1 MKITMDTTFQ
11 EIRDAFAN
19 INADDIE
26 HDEFALQMKEARNNT
41 KNNGKILNQEFD
53 FFISIILGGYK
64 RSVND
69 NKEIVNYNMTFF
81 PNSKSGNPWGIAFEA
96 SMGLSSNQIKKYD
109 DAAEVKSLKNDKA
122 LMRQEFST
130 FCRDLP
136 SHTTLSQLSQ
146 ACTTSL
152 FDPTTYPTL
161 HKYCDNPTSQN
172 PAPLRLKINNII
184 PYFISQPTPAP
195 PAQAPI
201 QQPQVKPY
209 DPNEVTQYI
218 GHCIKTSRKK
228 NIIFTGAP
236 GTGKTYSVEKYVNE
250 QNSEQLDSICSYS
263 SRYFKFVQFHGSYDY
278 TDFVEGLR
286 PIERADQMVFVRM
299 DGTFKALCREAAEA
313 EQSAMDEEIEA
324 PIYYFVIDEINRAE
338 LSKVFGE
345 LMYCFEKRGSEHKVQ
360 TQYHNLPTYGETENG
375 IEKLDNDI
383 FNDGFYVPENVVIIG
398 TMNDIDRNVETF
410 DFALRRR
417 FDWIPIKAN
426 DFMETSLRSML
437 NDEKVSKDLAQRAI
451 RMNEVISGE
460 SGKRFGLNEDYH
472 IGPAYFKDYDKAKS
486 MGENLDDI
494 WKRNIESILR
504 EYLRGKNGV
513 DKFINDCHKAL
524 MNDQSG
530 DKDTNEPQTTA
541 EDEE

>member
-11 EIRDAFAN
+11 EIRDGIQSGEFKENVEYMKDKLKSNKHGKKPAFQFLMSLILGSTSFDGDSNGLVHKYNEWFYSTDSTKTNDGTLLQNTLKKFLGKDSNKVSKELDNDIRQFSEANLSSTLKDIYDRKIDITKEPKLATMYTFPLFTTLPRDELNKRLKN
-19 INADDIE
+19 INTAIE
-26 HDEFALQMKEARNNT
+26 ELCQS
-41 KNNGKILNQEFD
+41 NG
-53 FFISIILGGYK
+53 G
-64 RSVND
+64 
-69 NKEIVNYNMTFF
+69 NKMPTQTQPTAPAKTN
-81 PNSKSGNPWGIAFEA
+81 
-96 SMGLSSNQIKKYD
+96 
-109 DAAEVKSLKNDKA
+109 
-122 LMRQEFST
+122 
-130 FCRDLP
+130 
-136 SHTTLSQLSQ
+136 
-146 ACTTSL
+146 
-152 FDPTTYPTL
+152 DPTVTEYIA
-161 HKYCDNPTSQN
+161 KCI
-172 PAPLRLKINNII
+172 IN
-184 PYFISQPTPAP
+184 
-195 PAQAPI
+195 
-201 QQPQVKPY
+201 
-209 DPNEVTQYI
+209 
-218 GHCIKTSRKK
+218 SRKK

-236 GTGKTYSVEKYVNE
+236 GTGKTYSVEEYVKNE
-250 QNSEQLDSICSYS
+250 EH
-263 SRYFKFVQFHGSYDY
+263 KFVQFHGSYDY

-286 PIERADQMVFVRM
+286 PIERGNQMVFVRM

-313 EQSAMDEEIEA
+313 EKENGKKAST
-324 PIYYFVIDEINRAE
+324 YYFVIDEINRAE

-360 TQYHNLPTYGETENG
+360 TQYHNLPTYGETKNG
-375 IEKLDNDI
+375 IEKLNNDI
-383 FNDGFYVPENVVIIG
+383 FKDGFYVPENVVIIG

-486 MGENLDDI
+486 MGKNLDDI
-494 WKRNIESILR
+494 WKRNIEPILK

>member
-1 MKITMDTTFQ
+1 MKITMDTTCQ
-11 EIRDAFAN
+11 EIRDGIQSGKFKENVEYMKDKLKSNKHGKKPAFQFLMSLILGSTSFAN
-19 INADDIE
+19 D
-26 HDEFALQMKEARNNT
+26 RNGLLHRYNKWFYSTDST
-41 KNNGKILNQEFD
+41 KNGDSTLRQNTLVKF
-53 FFISIILGGYK
+53 LGNK
-64 RSVND
+64 TKNVD
-69 NKEIVNYNMTFF
+69 NKLDYDVQQFSEVNL
-81 PNSKSGNPWGIAFEA
+81 KSTLKDIYD
-96 SMGLSSNQIKKYD
+96 KKIDITNEPRLATMY
-109 DAAEVKSLKNDKA
+109 KSPL
-122 LMRQEFST
+122 F
-130 FCRDLP
+130 
-136 SHTTLSQLSQ
+136 TTLSKDELNKRLENINTAIEELCQSNGGNEMPTPTQ
-146 ACTTSL
+146 STAPAKTN
-152 FDPTTYPTL
+152 DPT
-161 HKYCDNPTSQN
+161 
-172 PAPLRLKINNII
+172 
-184 PYFISQPTPAP
+184 
-195 PAQAPI
+195 
-201 QQPQVKPY
+201 
-209 DPNEVTQYI
+209 VTDYI
-218 GHCIKTSRKK
+218 AECIKTSRKK

-286 PIERADQMVFVRM
+286 PIERGDQMVFVRM

-345 LMYCFEKRGSEHKVQ
+345 LMYCFEKRGSDHRVQ

-426 DFMETSLRSML
+426 DFMKTSLRSML

-494 WKRNIESILR
+494 WKHNIESILR

>member
-1 MKITMDTTFQ
+1 MEKPEITGTTTFQ
-11 EIRDAFAN
+11 EIRDAFNN
-19 INADDIE
+19 INQEDIKN
-26 HDEFALQMKEARNNT
+26 DEFARKIKEIREPLSKNKSGKVGPFEFMIAVILGGTKGKQGTHDIYMKIVYKNVTDGSSATACANFLELGIKIINEELKDYLNEANAKKFTLNQLASPNFFDSSICPKICENYDRDKEKAMKEAVENFVESFG
-41 KNNGKILNQEFD
+41 GKI
-53 FFISIILGGYK
+53 
-64 RSVND
+64 
-69 NKEIVNYNMTFF
+69 T
-81 PNSKSGNPWGIAFEA
+81 PTA
-96 SMGLSSNQIKKYD
+96 
-109 DAAEVKSLKNDKA
+109 
-122 LMRQEFST
+122 
-130 FCRDLP
+130 
-136 SHTTLSQLSQ
+136 TT
-146 ACTTSL
+146 
-152 FDPTTYPTL
+152 
-161 HKYCDNPTSQN
+161 NNNSQN
-172 PAPLRLKINNII
+172 TTEEK
-184 PYFISQPTPAP
+184 T
-195 PAQAPI
+195 
-201 QQPQVKPY
+201 
-209 DPNEVTQYI
+209 VTDYI
-218 GHCIKTSRKK
+218 AKCIETSRKK

-286 PIERADQMVFVRM
+286 PIERGDQMVFVRM

>member
-1 MKITMDTTFQ
+1 MPTQTQPTAPAKT
-11 EIRDAFAN
+11 N
-19 INADDIE
+19 
-26 HDEFALQMKEARNNT
+26 
-41 KNNGKILNQEFD
+41 
-53 FFISIILGGYK
+53 
-64 RSVND
+64 
-69 NKEIVNYNMTFF
+69 
-81 PNSKSGNPWGIAFEA
+81 
-96 SMGLSSNQIKKYD
+96 
-109 DAAEVKSLKNDKA
+109 
-122 LMRQEFST
+122 
-130 FCRDLP
+130 
-136 SHTTLSQLSQ
+136 
-146 ACTTSL
+146 
-152 FDPTTYPTL
+152 DPT
-161 HKYCDNPTSQN
+161 
-172 PAPLRLKINNII
+172 
-184 PYFISQPTPAP
+184 
-195 PAQAPI
+195 
-201 QQPQVKPY
+201 
-209 DPNEVTQYI
+209 VTEYI
-218 GHCIKTSRKK
+218 AKCIENSRKK

-236 GTGKTYSVEKYVNE
+236 GTGKTYSVEKFVENRNYK
-250 QNSEQLDSICSYS
+250 QCGLIYH
-263 SRYFKFVQFHGSYDY
+263 SRKYFKFVQFHGSYDY

-286 PIERADQMVFVRM
+286 PVERADQMVFVRM

-426 DFMETSLRSML
+426 DFMENSLRSML
-437 NDEKVSKDLAQRAI
+437 DDEDISKDLAQRAI
-451 RMNEVISGE
+451 NMNAVISGE

-472 IGPAYFKDYDKAKS
+472 IGPAYFKDYDKNKS
-486 MGENLDDI
+486 MDENLDDI
-494 WKRNIESILR
+494 WKRNIEPILR

-524 MNDQSG
+524 MNDQSD

>member
-1 MKITMDTTFQ
+1 MYSDQVSAFNNESIKQTLDSDRNKMQNEFTIYCSNLSADIT
-11 EIRDAFAN
+11 I
-19 INADDIE
+19 
-26 HDEFALQMKEARNNT
+26 
-41 KNNGKILNQEFD
+41 
-53 FFISIILGGYK
+53 
-64 RSVND
+64 
-69 NKEIVNYNMTFF
+69 
-81 PNSKSGNPWGIAFEA
+81 
-96 SMGLSSNQIKKYD
+96 
-109 DAAEVKSLKNDKA
+109 
-122 LMRQEFST
+122 
-130 FCRDLP
+130 
-136 SHTTLSQLSQ
+136 SQLSTI
-146 ACTTSL
+146 CTNNI
-152 FDPTTYPTL
+152 FDSTLYPTL
-161 HKYCDNPTSQN
+161 HQYCDNKTIKN
-172 PAPLRLKINNII
+172 PDIPFKYKVNNVL
-184 PYFISQPTPAP
+184 YHLAGQPTPP
-195 PAQAPI
+195 LPI
-201 QQPQVKPY
+201 QQPKVKPY

-236 GTGKTYSVEKYVNE
+236 GTGKTYSVEKYVNK

-286 PIERADQMVFVRM
+286 PIERGDQMVFVRM

-313 EQSAMDEEIEA
+313 ELSAMDEEIEA

-345 LMYCFEKRGSEHKVQ
+345 LMYCFEKRGSDHRVQ
-360 TQYHNLPTYGETENG
+360 TQYHNLPTYGETEND

-383 FNDGFYVPENVVIIG
+383 FKDGFYVPENVVIIG

-494 WKRNIESILR
+494 WKRNIEPILR

>member
-11 EIRDAFAN
+11 KIRDAFAN

-172 PAPLRLKINNII
+172 PAPLRIKINNII
-184 PYFISQPTPAP
+184 PYFISQPTPAL

-236 GTGKTYSVEKYVNE
+236 GTGKTYSVEEHVKDKE
-250 QNSEQLDSICSYS
+250 H
-263 SRYFKFVQFHGSYDY
+263 KFVQFHGSYDY
-278 TDFVEGLR
+278 TDFAEGLR
-286 PIERADQMVFVRM
+286 PIERGEQMVFVRM
-299 DGTFKALCREAAEA
+299 DGTFKALCREAAKA
-313 EQSAMDEEIEA
+313 EKNAKKDKAKA
-324 PIYYFVIDEINRAE
+324 PTYYFVIDEINRAE

-375 IEKLDNDI
+375 IEKLSNDI
-383 FNDGFYVPENVVIIG
+383 FKDGFYVPENVVIIG

-437 NDEKVSKDLAQRAI
+437 KDEDISKDLAQRAI

-486 MGENLDDI
+486 MDENLDDI
-494 WKRNIESILR
+494 WKHNIEPILR

-513 DKFINDCHKAL
+513 DKFIDDCHTAL
-524 MNDQSG
+524 MQK
-530 DKDTNEPQTTA
+530 KDTAANEPQTTA

>member
-11 EIRDAFAN
+11 EIRDGIQSGEFKENVEYMKDKLKSNKHGKKPAFQFLMSLILGSTSFDGDSNGLVHKYNEWFYSTDSTKTNDGTLLQNTLKKFLGKDSNKVSKELDNDIRQFSEANLSSTLKDIYDRKIDITKEPKLATMYTFPLFTTLPRDELNKRLKN
-19 INADDIE
+19 INTAIE
-26 HDEFALQMKEARNNT
+26 ELCQS
-41 KNNGKILNQEFD
+41 NG
-53 FFISIILGGYK
+53 G
-64 RSVND
+64 
-69 NKEIVNYNMTFF
+69 NKMPTQTQPTAPAKTN
-81 PNSKSGNPWGIAFEA
+81 
-96 SMGLSSNQIKKYD
+96 
-109 DAAEVKSLKNDKA
+109 
-122 LMRQEFST
+122 
-130 FCRDLP
+130 
-136 SHTTLSQLSQ
+136 
-146 ACTTSL
+146 
-152 FDPTTYPTL
+152 DPTVT
-161 HKYCDNPTSQN
+161 KYIAKCI
-172 PAPLRLKINNII
+172 IN
-184 PYFISQPTPAP
+184 
-195 PAQAPI
+195 
-201 QQPQVKPY
+201 
-209 DPNEVTQYI
+209 
-218 GHCIKTSRKK
+218 SRKK

-236 GTGKTYSVEKYVNE
+236 GTGKTYSVEEYVKNE
-250 QNSEQLDSICSYS
+250 EH
-263 SRYFKFVQFHGSYDY
+263 KFVQFHGSYDY

-286 PIERADQMVFVRM
+286 PIERGNQMVFVRM

-313 EQSAMDEEIEA
+313 EKENGKKAST
-324 PIYYFVIDEINRAE
+324 YYFVIDEINRAE

-360 TQYHNLPTYGETENG
+360 TQYHNLPTYGETKNG
-375 IEKLDNDI
+375 IEKLNNDI
-383 FNDGFYVPENVVIIG
+383 FKDGFYVPENVVIIG

-486 MGENLDDI
+486 MGKNLDDI
-494 WKRNIESILR
+494 WKRNIEPILK

>member
-19 INADDIE
+19 INTDDIE
-26 HDEFALQMKEARNNT
+26 HDEFAQQIDNIRNNI
-41 KNNGKILNQEFD
+41 KNDGNIDKQYFD
-53 FFISIILGGYK
+53 FLIAIILGGFMSSSENRLYIK
-64 RSVND
+64 
-69 NKEIVNYNMTFF
+69 KY
-81 PNSKSGNPWGIAFEA
+81 NSKFFSGAPDGNSWRAAFLGA
-96 SMGLSSNQIKKYD
+96 MGLSSKNKKKISD
-109 DAAEVKSLKNDKA
+109 VAKKIFDKEKNELKK
-122 LMRQEFST
+122 EFAN
-130 FCRDLP
+130 FCKELP
-136 SHTTLSQLSQ
+136 SNCTLTQLTQ
-146 ACTTSL
+146 ACSTGL
-152 FDPTTYPTL
+152 FDQNSYPIL
-161 HKYCDNPTSQN
+161 YKYCDNPTSQN
-172 PAPLRLKINNII
+172 STPLRIKINNII
-184 PYFISQPTPAP
+184 PYFISQPLTAV

-218 GHCIKTSRKK
+218 GHCIKNSCKK

-286 PIERADQMVFVRM
+286 PIERGDQMVFVRM

-313 EQSAMDEEIEA
+313 EKENGKKAST
-324 PIYYFVIDEINRAE
+324 YYFVIDEINRAE

-360 TQYHNLPTYGETENG
+360 TQYHNLPTYGETKNG
-375 IEKLDNDI
+375 IEKLNNDI
-383 FNDGFYVPENVVIIG
+383 FKDGFYVPENVVIIG

-486 MGENLDDI
+486 MGKNLDDI
-494 WKRNIESILR
+494 WKRNIEPILK

>member
-1 MKITMDTTFQ
+1 
-11 EIRDAFAN
+11 
-19 INADDIE
+19 
-26 HDEFALQMKEARNNT
+26 
-41 KNNGKILNQEFD
+41 
-53 FFISIILGGYK
+53 
-64 RSVND
+64 
-69 NKEIVNYNMTFF
+69 
-81 PNSKSGNPWGIAFEA
+81 
-96 SMGLSSNQIKKYD
+96 MGLSSKNKKKISD
-109 DAAEVKSLKNDKA
+109 VAKKIFDKEKNELKK
-122 LMRQEFST
+122 EFAN
-130 FCRDLP
+130 FCKELP
-136 SHTTLSQLSQ
+136 SNCTLTQLTQ
-146 ACTTSL
+146 ACSTGL
-152 FDPTTYPTL
+152 FDQNSYPIL
-161 HKYCDNPTSQN
+161 YKYCDNPTSQN
-172 PAPLRLKINNII
+172 STPLRIKINNII
-184 PYFISQPTPAP
+184 PYFISQPLTAV

-218 GHCIKTSRKK
+218 GHCIKNSRKK

-286 PIERADQMVFVRM
+286 PIERGDQMVFVRM

-313 EQSAMDEEIEA
+313 EKENGKKAST
-324 PIYYFVIDEINRAE
+324 YYFVIDEINRAE

-360 TQYHNLPTYGETENG
+360 TQYHNLPTYGETKNG
-375 IEKLDNDI
+375 IEKLNNDI
-383 FNDGFYVPENVVIIG
+383 FKDGFYVPENVVIIG

-486 MGENLDDI
+486 MGKNLDDI
-494 WKRNIESILR
+494 WKRNIEPILK

>member
-11 EIRDAFAN
+11 EIRNGIQSGEFKENVEYMKDKLKSNKHGKKPAFQFLMSLILGSTSFDGDSNGLVRKYNEWFYSSKSSQKNNSTLLQNVMCGFLGRPKGKNTVSKELDEGIRQFSETNLSSTLKDIYDRKIDITKEPKLATMYKFPLFTTLSRDELNKRLEN
-19 INADDIE
+19 INAAIE
-26 HDEFALQMKEARNNT
+26 ELCQS
-41 KNNGKILNQEFD
+41 NG
-53 FFISIILGGYK
+53 
-64 RSVND
+64 
-69 NKEIVNYNMTFF
+69 
-81 PNSKSGNPWGIAFEA
+81 GNEMPTQTQPTAPA
-96 SMGLSSNQIKKYD
+96 KTN
-109 DAAEVKSLKNDKA
+109 
-122 LMRQEFST
+122 
-130 FCRDLP
+130 
-136 SHTTLSQLSQ
+136 
-146 ACTTSL
+146 
-152 FDPTTYPTL
+152 DPT
-161 HKYCDNPTSQN
+161 
-172 PAPLRLKINNII
+172 
-184 PYFISQPTPAP
+184 
-195 PAQAPI
+195 
-201 QQPQVKPY
+201 
-209 DPNEVTQYI
+209 VTAYI
-218 GHCIKTSRKK
+218 AECIENSRKK

-263 SRYFKFVQFHGSYDY
+263 SWYFKFVQFHGSYDY

-286 PIERADQMVFVRM
+286 PIERGEQMVFVRM

-313 EQSAMDEEIEA
+313 EKENGEEA

-345 LMYCFEKRGSEHKVQ
+345 LMYCFEKRGSDHRVQ
-360 TQYHNLPTYGETENG
+360 TQYHNLPTYGETEND

-383 FNDGFYVPENVVIIG
+383 FKDGFYVPENVVIIG

-460 SGKRFGLNEDYH
+460 SDKRFGLNEDYH

-486 MGENLDDI
+486 MGKNLDDI
-494 WKRNIESILR
+494 WKRNIEPILR

>member
-11 EIRDAFAN
+11 KIRDAFAN

-96 SMGLSSNQIKKYD
+96 SMELSSNQIKKYD

-172 PAPLRLKINNII
+172 PAPLRIKINNII
-184 PYFISQPTPAP
+184 PYFISQPTPAL

-236 GTGKTYSVEKYVNE
+236 GTGKTYSVEKFVNK
-250 QNSEQLDSICSYS
+250 QNYKQSGLIYHPLKKF
-263 SRYFKFVQFHGSYDY
+263 FKFVQFHGSYDY

-286 PIERADQMVFVRM
+286 PIERGEQMVFVRM

-313 EQSAMDEEIEA
+313 GKENGEEA

-360 TQYHNLPTYGETENG
+360 TQYHNLPTYIEKEGV
-375 IEKLDNDI
+375 IEKLSKDDDI
-383 FNDGFYVPENVVIIG
+383 FKDGFYVPENVVIIG

-437 NDEKVSKDLAQRAI
+437 GDETISKDLAQRAI
-451 RMNEVISGE
+451 NMNKVISGE

-486 MGENLDDI
+486 MDENLDDI
-494 WKRNIESILR
+494 WKHNIEPILR

-524 MNDQSG
+524 MTI
-530 DKDTNEPQTTA
+530 KDTATNEPQTTA

>member
-1 MKITMDTTFQ
+1 MEITMNTTFQ
-11 EIRDAFAN
+11 EIRDAFAT
-19 INADDIE
+19 INEKDINNDD
-26 HDEFALQMKEARNNT
+26 FALQMKDARDAA
-41 KNNGKILNQEFD
+41 KNKGNVLNQEFD

-64 RSVND
+64 RFVDDS
-69 NKEIVNYNMTFF
+69 KSIVNYNMIFF
-81 PNSKSGNPWGIAFEA
+81 PNSQSGNAWGAAFEA
-96 SMGLSSNQIKKYD
+96 SMGLSSNQIKKHD
-109 DAAEVKSLKNDKA
+109 DVTENESLKNDKT

-152 FDPTTYPTL
+152 FDLTTYPIL

-172 PAPLRLKINNII
+172 STPLRIKINNII
-184 PYFISQPTPAP
+184 PYFISRPTPAL

-286 PIERADQMVFVRM
+286 PIERGEQMVFVRM
-299 DGTFKALCREAAEA
+299 DGTFKALCREAAKA
-313 EQSAMDEEIEA
+313 ERNAKKDKEKA
-324 PIYYFVIDEINRAE
+324 PTYYFVIDEINRAE

-375 IEKLDNDI
+375 IEKLSNDI
-383 FNDGFYVPENVVIIG
+383 FKDGFYVPENVVIIG

-437 NDEKVSKDLAQRAI
+437 KDEDISKDLAQRAI

-486 MGENLDDI
+486 MDENLDDI
-494 WKRNIESILR
+494 WKHNIEPILR

-513 DKFINDCHKAL
+513 DKFIDDCHTAL
-524 MNDQSG
+524 MQK
-530 DKDTNEPQTTA
+530 KDTAANEPQTTA

>member
-1 MKITMDTTFQ
+1 M
-11 EIRDAFAN
+11 
-19 INADDIE
+19 
-26 HDEFALQMKEARNNT
+26 
-41 KNNGKILNQEFD
+41 
-53 FFISIILGGYK
+53 
-64 RSVND
+64 VC
-69 NKEIVNYNMTFF
+69 
-81 PNSKSGNPWGIAFEA
+81 NSHHFH
-96 SMGLSSNQIKKYD
+96 
-109 DAAEVKSLKNDKA
+109 
-122 LMRQEFST
+122 
-130 FCRDLP
+130 C
-136 SHTTLSQLSQ
+136 HTL
-146 ACTTSL
+146 
-152 FDPTTYPTL
+152 
-161 HKYCDNPTSQN
+161 
-172 PAPLRLKINNII
+172 
-184 PYFISQPTPAP
+184 

-236 GTGKTYSVEKYVNE
+236 GTGKTYSVEEYVKNKE
-250 QNSEQLDSICSYS
+250 H
-263 SRYFKFVQFHGSYDY
+263 KFVQFHGSYDY

-286 PIERADQMVFVRM
+286 PIERADQMVFVHM

-360 TQYHNLPTYGETENG
+360 TQYHNLPTYGETESG